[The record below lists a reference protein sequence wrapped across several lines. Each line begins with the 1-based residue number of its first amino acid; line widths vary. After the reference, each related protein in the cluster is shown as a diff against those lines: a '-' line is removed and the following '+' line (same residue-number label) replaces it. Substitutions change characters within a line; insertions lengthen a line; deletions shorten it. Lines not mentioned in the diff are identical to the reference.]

1 MSQVAKILSASAI
14 ALSLGAC
21 QTMQQTPTTAVAIVE
36 KPTLVIPSVDNV
48 KLNDI
53 EWHVV
58 NKNAKSGTQDSIDA
72 AFGTAHSDTLFAI
85 TPRDYEDLAV
95 NQANLVK
102 VIRQYQAQISAY
114 KSYYDAQAGQQ
125 GTTKSGTTNGNSS
138 N

>member
-14 ALSLGAC
+14 ALCLGAC

-58 NKNAKSGTQDSIDA
+58 NKNAKPGGEDSIDT
-72 AFGTAHSDTLFAI
+72 AFRTAHSESLFAI
-85 TPRDYEDLAV
+85 NPRDYEDLAV

-114 KSYYDAQAGQQ
+114 KAYYDAQAAQP
-125 GTTKSGTTNGNSS
+125 GTTKTGSTNGSS
-138 N
+138 GN